1 MGECPAVGNPL
12 YLDHASTAPPL
23 PEALDAFAKASVSA
37 FGNPGSA
44 HQAGAEAARVLERS
58 RKELKTAFGAE
69 DFRVVWTSSGTE
81 SNHLAIQGLA
91 KKAPKGVGRILFG
104 AAEHPSARMAALA
117 LADQGFTV
125 EELPVDGAGILQP
138 ETLEAALGEDV
149 ALVTVHWANNEL
161 GTLNS
166 IAQLAALTR
175 HLAPRAFFHTDAVQA
190 VGKRPETLDS
200 LGVDSA
206 AVAAHKIGG
215 VRGCAALLL
224 ASRSAEPE
232 PMFLGGGQEGG
243 LRSGTENVMGAA
255 AFAAAA
261 TVRRAHLGEDPRVY
275 LDRRRKLLDHL
286 REAAP
291 EMVVLGSEEESEI
304 VGSILTAA
312 FPGTRAANL
321 LHHMEAEGVQV
332 GSGSACNTD
341 SPTISRVLVAAGVP
355 EELALATLRFSLG
368 GMETDEDLA
377 KAASALEKA
386 RASLAV

>member
-1 MGECPAVGNPL
+1 MGECPTVENPL

-37 FGNPGSA
+37 FGNPGSV

-91 KKAPKGVGRILFG
+91 KKTPKGVGRILFG

-161 GTLNS
+161 GTLNP

-175 HLAPRAFFHTDAVQA
+175 HLAPQAFFHTDAVQA

-275 LDRRRKLLDHL
+275 LDRRRKLLNHL

-291 EMVVLGSEEESEI
+291 EMVVLGSEEESKI
-304 VGSILTAA
+304 VGSILTVA
-312 FPGTRAANL
+312 FPGTRAVNL

-368 GMETDEDLA
+368 GMETDEDIA
-377 KAASALEKA
+377 KAVSALEKA